1 MVNANFKNSPLPPM
15 IFRLTLTKILLLA
28 SPNIIYGEDLP
39 SGYVITSESAVI
51 SKNLETITYLG
62 KVKLK
67 HERFLITGEKLTISY
82 NERKGRNISIA
93 GNPSCFKGTS
103 KRNKSDIS
111 AAAKE
116 IIYEELAQLLVFK
129 GNTLIH
135 RNGDTLEAT
144 SVNYNL
150 ATQKISARSK
160 EGESPVRL
168 TIKSLQ

>member
-1 MVNANFKNSPLPPM
+1 M

-67 HERFLITGEKLTISY
+67 HKRFLITGEKLTISY

-129 GNTLIH
+129 GNTIIN
-135 RNGDTLEAT
+135 RNGDKLEAT
-144 SVNYNL
+144 SVDYHL
-150 ATQKISARSK
+150 SSQAISARSK
-160 EGESPVRL
+160 EGEDPVRL
-168 TIKSLQ
+168 IIKSLQ

>member
-1 MVNANFKNSPLPPM
+1 M
-15 IFRLTLTKILLLA
+15 IFRLTLTTILLLT
-28 SPNIIYGEDLP
+28 SPSILYGEDPP
-39 SGYVITSESAVI
+39 SGYVISSESAVI

-62 KVKLK
+62 KVKLE

-82 NERKGRNISIA
+82 NKSKGMNISIA
-93 GNPSCFKGTS
+93 GNPSSFKGAS

-111 AAAKE
+111 ATAKE
-116 IIYEELAQLLVFK
+116 IIYEELDQLLVFK
-129 GNTLIH
+129 GNTVIH

-160 EGESPVRL
+160 EGEGPVRL
-168 TIKSLQ
+168 IIKSLQ

>member
-1 MVNANFKNSPLPPM
+1 M
-15 IFRLTLTKILLLA
+15 IFRLTLTTILLLT
-28 SPNIIYGEDLP
+28 SPSILYGEDLP
-39 SGYVITSESAVI
+39 SGYVISSESAVI

-62 KVKLK
+62 KVKLE

-82 NERKGRNISIA
+82 NKSKGMNISIA
-93 GNPSCFKGTS
+93 GNPSSFKETS

-111 AAAKE
+111 ATAKE
-116 IIYEELAQLLVFK
+116 IIYEELDQLLVFK
-129 GNTLIH
+129 GNTVIH
-135 RNGDTLEAT
+135 RNGDKLEAT

>member
-1 MVNANFKNSPLPPM
+1 M
-15 IFRLTLTKILLLA
+15 IFRLTLTTILLLT
-28 SPNIIYGEDLP
+28 SPSILYGEDLP
-39 SGYVITSESAVI
+39 SGYVISSESAVI

-62 KVKLK
+62 KVKLE

-82 NERKGRNISIA
+82 NKSKGMNISIA
-93 GNPSCFKGTS
+93 GNPSSFKETS
-103 KRNKSDIS
+103 NRNKSDIS
-111 AAAKE
+111 ATAKE
-116 IIYEELAQLLVFK
+116 IIYEELDQLLVFK
-129 GNTLIH
+129 GNTIIH
-135 RNGDTLEAT
+135 RNGDKLEAT

>member
-1 MVNANFKNSPLPPM
+1 MNACFKNSPLPQM
-15 IFRLTLTKILLLA
+15 IFRLTLTTILLLT
-28 SPNIIYGEDLP
+28 SPRILYGEDLP
-39 SGYVITSESAVI
+39 SRYVISSESAVI

-62 KVKLK
+62 KVKLE

-82 NERKGRNISIA
+82 NEGKGRNISIA
-93 GNPSCFKGTS
+93 GNPSSFKGTS
-103 KRNKSDIS
+103 KRNKSHLS
-111 AAAKE
+111 ATANE

-160 EGESPVRL
+160 EGENPVRL